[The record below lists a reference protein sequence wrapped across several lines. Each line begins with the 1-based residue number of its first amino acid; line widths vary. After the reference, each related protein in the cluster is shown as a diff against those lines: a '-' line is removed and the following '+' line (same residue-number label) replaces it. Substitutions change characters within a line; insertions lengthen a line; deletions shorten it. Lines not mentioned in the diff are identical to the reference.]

1 MNPQVI
7 MMLIAQITPLIIKLI
22 DEIKQIQGLSE
33 SDKEEL
39 SRKINSMKKKV
50 AAITWEKDG

>member
-39 SRKINSMKKKV
+39 KNIVQDMKDRVGK
-50 AAITWEKDG
+50 ITWAK